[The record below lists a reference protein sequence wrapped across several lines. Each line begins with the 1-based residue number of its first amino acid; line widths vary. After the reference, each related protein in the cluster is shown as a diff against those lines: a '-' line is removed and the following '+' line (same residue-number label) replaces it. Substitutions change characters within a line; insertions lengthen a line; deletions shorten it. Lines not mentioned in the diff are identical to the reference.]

1 MNRQRKEADMHIH
14 SNHSDGDCSIAEL
27 VSRIKKAGLKAA
39 VLTDHDKVSGV
50 QKFRELCAE
59 EGILTTTGI
68 EISTDLELSK
78 NGSVELHILGYG
90 FDLDKITPYWAY
102 LNKNLVHRLHQ
113 INDIINKYDEKN
125 EMHTSQE
132 NIVKAFKMPGN
143 QLNNK
148 YWVAKFRALNL
159 RLRSNFTMDFKVAFE
174 KSMQEIKQGGQFYAP
189 RKDYISPE
197 DAIEII
203 NKSGGYAVWAHP
215 LKEVADLR
223 ELEKITKILKEFG
236 LHGIETHRG
245 GMSESERMLL
255 KDTCAHHELN
265 HNFGGSDYH
274 GDEPDEQ
281 MPGKYLG
288 MGGIDFS
295 KFALNAKFWGWQ

>member
-1 MNRQRKEADMHIH
+1 MNSHRKEADMHIH
-14 SNHSDGDCSIAEL
+14 SHHSDGDCSIAEL

-50 QKFRELCAE
+50 NEFRELCDD
-59 EGILTTTGI
+59 EGIITTTGI
-68 EISTDLELSK
+68 EISTDMELNK
-78 NGSVELHILGYG
+78 NQSLELHILGYG
-90 FDLDKITPYWAY
+90 FNLDKITPYWAY
-102 LNKNLVHRLHQ
+102 LNRNLVHRLQQ

-132 NIVKAFKMPGN
+132 RIAKEFKIPNN
-143 QLNNK
+143 QLSST
-148 YWVAKFRALNL
+148 YWIARFRALNL

-174 KSMQEIKQGGQFYAP
+174 KSIQEIKQGGQFYAP

-215 LKEVADLR
+215 LKEITNLR
-223 ELEKITKILKEFG
+223 ELEKITRKLKNIG
-236 LHGIETHRG
+236 LHGIETYRE

-255 KDTCAHHELN
+255 KDICEQHELN

-274 GDEPDEQ
+274 GDEPDEH

-288 MGGIDFS
+288 MGGIDFA
-295 KFALNAKFWGWQ
+295 KFNLNAKFWRWR